1 MSNNQKRSAL
11 GRGLSALLESADTD
25 VTSKQAVSGSPV
37 SGVVGAVS
45 HLPLD
50 QIEANPFQPRSE
62 FKKEEL
68 EDLAQSIREQ
78 GIIQPITVRKL
89 GYDRY
94 QIISGE
100 RRFRASKLAGM
111 TTIPA
116 YVRVANDQAMLEMA
130 LVENIQRQDLNAIEI
145 GISYKRLIDECNLT
159 QDELSVRVGRNRTTV
174 TNFLRLLK
182 LPPEIQTALRD
193 NKITMGHARALA
205 GIDDIAR
212 QLLLFKEIIDR
223 NMSVR
228 DVESL
233 VRSNGSQKKGK
244 SNSKKSENSNNSL
257 PFEFNKIQNVLTS
270 HFGTKV
276 QLQRE
281 ASGKGKIS
289 IPFSS
294 DQDLNRILELLN
306 Y

>member
-25 VTSKQAVSGSPV
+25 VTSKQAVGGSPV

-100 RRFRASKLAGM
+100 RRFRASKQAGM

-116 YVRVANDQAMLEMA
+116 YVRVAK
-130 LVENIQRQDLNAIEI
+130 I
-145 GISYKRLIDECNLT
+145 G
-159 QDELSVRVGRNRTTV
+159 
-174 TNFLRLLK
+174 
-182 LPPEIQTALRD
+182 
-193 NKITMGHARALA
+193 RAH
-205 GIDDIAR
+205 
-212 QLLLFKEIIDR
+212 
-223 NMSVR
+223 V
-228 DVESL
+228 
-233 VRSNGSQKKGK
+233 
-244 SNSKKSENSNNSL
+244 
-257 PFEFNKIQNVLTS
+257 
-270 HFGTKV
+270 
-276 QLQRE
+276 
-281 ASGKGKIS
+281 
-289 IPFSS
+289 
-294 DQDLNRILELLN
+294 
-306 Y
+306 